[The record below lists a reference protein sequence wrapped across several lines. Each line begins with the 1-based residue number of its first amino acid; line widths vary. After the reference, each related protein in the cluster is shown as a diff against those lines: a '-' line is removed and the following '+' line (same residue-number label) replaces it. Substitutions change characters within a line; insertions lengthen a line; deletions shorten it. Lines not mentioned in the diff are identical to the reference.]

1 MMNSILR
8 PPRPSCS
15 VRKFASLARE
25 KEGERKAVKERGGRR
40 ERERARERGDDAQTA
55 VVLEHFD
62 ELDPP
67 TPASL
72 LLEISFWGACKEE
85 MI

>member
-1 MMNSILR
+1 MNSIRR

-15 VRKFASLARE
+15 IRKFASLASE
-25 KEGERKAVKERGGRR
+25 KEGEREAVKERGGRR
-40 ERERARERGDDAQTA
+40 ERARARERGDEAQTA

-72 LLEISFWGACKEE
+72 LLEISFWGAWKVK